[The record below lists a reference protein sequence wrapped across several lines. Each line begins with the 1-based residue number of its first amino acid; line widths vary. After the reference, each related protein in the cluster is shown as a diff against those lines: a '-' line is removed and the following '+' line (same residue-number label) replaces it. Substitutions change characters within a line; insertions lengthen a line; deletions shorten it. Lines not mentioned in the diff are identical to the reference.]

1 VGVTVGRMNTLK
13 YESRLLATASML
25 LVSIFVASSALG
37 QSEAETDEVDYIN
50 NGEYVKNISRTLS
63 IGVGVGIE
71 RFDTNVKFTKKSTGR
86 SVFIDMEGTLGMP
99 ETDTVPILYGYWRI
113 NGNHGLGFSYYQ
125 IRRETT
131 LLDIDENLGDLTI
144 KGDVKMADE
153 SRFYYL
159 AYNYTAYHDDRSYV
173 FLSFGL
179 NAIDLRYRLD
189 ANGMIDF
196 NNIVLASDEYSQEVN
211 QIAPLPLIGIDAWF
225 ALTPKWAFGTK
236 LSVIGGSYEEV
247 TARILEIKIRAKYAF
262 NKNVGLSFG
271 FNSFTSEIEIDDPDV
286 FTDINYGFS
295 GFKVGVDL
303 GF

>member
-1 VGVTVGRMNTLK
+1 MNTLK
-13 YESRLLATASML
+13 YESRLLATASVL
-25 LVSIFVASSALG
+25 LVIIFVTSSAFG
-37 QSEAETDEVDYIN
+37 HSEAETDEVDYIN
-50 NGEYVKNISRTLS
+50 SGEYIKNISRTLS

-71 RFDTNVKFTKKSTGR
+71 RFDTNVKFTNKSTGR
-86 SVFIDMEGTLGMP
+86 SVFIDMEGTLGLP
-99 ETDTVPILYGYWRI
+99 ETDTVPIVYGYWRI

-131 LLDIDENLGDLTI
+131 LLGIDENLGDLKIT
-144 KGDVKMADE
+144 GDVTLADV

-179 NAIDLRYRLD
+179 NAIDLKYRLG
-189 ANGMIDF
+189 ATGTIDF
-196 NNIVLASDEYSQEVN
+196 DGTPIASGEYSREVN

-247 TARILEIKIRAKYAF
+247 TARILEIKVRTKYAF
-262 NKNVGLSFG
+262 NKNVGISFG
-271 FNSFTSEIEIDDPDV
+271 FNSFTSVIEIDEPDV
-286 FTDINYGFS
+286 LTDINYGFS

>member
-1 VGVTVGRMNTLK
+1 MK
-13 YESRLLATASML
+13 YESCQLVL

-37 QSEAETDEVDYIN
+37 QNETETDEVDYIID
-50 NGEYVKNISRTLS
+50 GQYIKNVSRTLS

-71 RFDTNVKFTKKSTGR
+71 RFDTNVKFTNKSTGR
-86 SVFIDMEGTLGMP
+86 SVFIDMEGTLGLP
-99 ETDTVPILYGYWRI
+99 ETDTVPIVYGYWRI

-131 LLDIDENLGDLTI
+131 LLGIDENLGDLKIT
-144 KGDVKMADE
+144 GDVTLADV

-159 AYNYTAYHDDRSYV
+159 AYNYTVFRDDRSYV

-179 NAIDLRYRLD
+179 NAIDLKYRLG
-189 ANGMIDF
+189 ATGTIDF
-196 NNIVLASDEYSQEVN
+196 DGTPIASGEYSREVN

-247 TARILEIKIRAKYAF
+247 SARILEIKVRAKYAF
-262 NKNVGLSFG
+262 NNNVGMSFG
-271 FNSFTSEIEIDDPDV
+271 FNSFTSDIEIDDPDV

>member
-1 VGVTVGRMNTLK
+1 
-13 YESRLLATASML
+13 
-25 LVSIFVASSALG
+25 
-37 QSEAETDEVDYIN
+37 
-50 NGEYVKNISRTLS
+50 
-63 IGVGVGIE
+63 
-71 RFDTNVKFTKKSTGR
+71 
-86 SVFIDMEGTLGMP
+86 MEGTLGLP

-125 IRRETT
+125 IKRETS
-131 LLDIDENLGDLTI
+131 LFAIDGNFDNLTVTGEAKLS
-144 KGDVKMADE
+144 DV

-179 NAIDLRYRLD
+179 NAIDLKYRLGFT
-189 ANGMIDF
+189 GMIDYRGEP
-196 NNIVLASDEYSQEVN
+196 IVSGEYSQEVN

-247 TARILEIKIRAKYAF
+247 TARILEIKVRTKYAF
-262 NKNVGLSFG
+262 NKNVGISFG
-271 FNSFTSEIEIDDPDV
+271 FNSFTSVIEIDDPDV
-286 FTDINYGFS
+286 LTDINYGFS

>member
-1 VGVTVGRMNTLK
+1 MNTLK
-13 YESRLLATASML
+13 YESRLLATASVL
-25 LVSIFVASSALG
+25 LVIIFVTSSAFG
-37 QSEAETDEVDYIN
+37 HSEAETDEVDYIN
-50 NGEYVKNISRTLS
+50 SGEYIKNISRTLS

-71 RFDTNVKFTKKSTGR
+71 RFDTNVKFTNKSTGR
-86 SVFIDMEGTLGMP
+86 SVFIDMEGTLGLP
-99 ETDTVPILYGYWRI
+99 ETDTVPIVYGYWRI

-131 LLDIDENLGDLTI
+131 LLGIDENLGDLKIT
-144 KGDVKMADE
+144 GDVTLADV

-179 NAIDLRYRLD
+179 NAIDLKYRLG
-189 ANGMIDF
+189 ATGTIDF
-196 NNIVLASDEYSQEVN
+196 DGTPIASGEYSREVN

-247 TARILEIKIRAKYAF
+247 TARILEIKVRTKYAF
-262 NKNVGLSFG
+262 NKNVGISFG
-271 FNSFTSEIEIDDPDV
+271 FNSFTSVIEIDDPDV
-286 FTDINYGFS
+286 LTDINYGFS